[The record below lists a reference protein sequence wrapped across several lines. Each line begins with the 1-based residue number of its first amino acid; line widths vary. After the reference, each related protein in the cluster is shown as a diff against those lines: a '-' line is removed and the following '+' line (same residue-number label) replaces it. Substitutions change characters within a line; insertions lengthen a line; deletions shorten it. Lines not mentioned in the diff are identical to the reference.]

1 MNVTPLE
8 AKMLNNIANSCYG
21 DFSTLNPDHN
31 DSQTWAFEACNNN
44 DSFTSTEKG
53 VLSSL
58 VKKGFVIVRNCGSK
72 SDLNDESTVEFTA
85 LGVQAWETTLS

>member
-1 MNVTPLE
+1 MNVTLLE

-44 DSFTSTEKG
+44 DSFTSVEKG

-58 VKKGFVIVRNCGSK
+58 VKKEFVILRDCGPK
-72 SDLNDESTVEFTA
+72 GQLNDNATIEFTA
-85 LGVQAWETTLS
+85 LGVQAWETTL